1 MRMEEHKQ
9 HILVVD
15 DDDKLRRLI
24 EKFLKDQGFDVSTA
38 PDAPSMDKRLE
49 REHVDLI
56 VLDRMLPGEDGLS
69 ICKRLREKSSTPAIL
84 MLTAQAEEEE
94 RITGLES
101 GADDYLPK
109 PFNPR
114 ELLARIH
121 AILRRTPKDIP
132 GAPEQEVI
140 TFQSMTLD
148 LRHRTFT
155 RDNEEI
161 ELTSGEFALLKA
173 LVTRPFQTLSREQL
187 MHLARGKDFDPNDRT
202 IDTQVSR
209 LRKLIERDPAHPAH
223 IQTVW
228 GKGYVF
234 IPDGDK

>member
-1 MRMEEHKQ
+1 MEAHKQ

-15 DDDKLRRLI
+15 DDDKLRRLL
-24 EKFLKDQGFDVSTA
+24 ERFLKDNGYEVTTA
-38 PDAPSMDKRLE
+38 LDGSHMDKRLE

-69 ICKRLREKSSTPAIL
+69 ICKRLKESLSSPAIL
-84 MLTAQAEEEE
+84 MLTAHSEEEE
-94 RITGLES
+94 RIYGLES

-114 ELLARIH
+114 ELLARIR
-121 AILRRTPKDIP
+121 AILRRTPTHIP
-132 GAPEQEVI
+132 GAPSDKMI
-140 TFQSMTLD
+140 TFQNMEVDLGRRTLMHD
-148 LRHRTFT
+148 G
-155 RDNEEI
+155 EEL

-173 LVTRPFQTLSREQL
+173 LVTRPYQTLSREQL

-209 LRKLIERDPAHPAH
+209 LRKLIEADPAHPKH

-234 IPDGDK
+234 IPDGEK

>member
-1 MRMEEHKQ
+1 MDEHRQ

-24 EKFLKDQGFDVSTA
+24 EKFLKDHGFDVTSA
-38 PDAPSMDKRLE
+38 PDAASMDKRLE
-49 REHVDLI
+49 REHIDLI
-56 VLDRMLPGEDGLS
+56 VLDRMLPGEDGIS
-69 ICKRLREKSSTPAIL
+69 ICKRLREKSASPAIL
-84 MLTAQAEEEE
+84 MLTAHAEEEE

-132 GAPEQEVI
+132 GAPEQELI
-140 TFQSMTLD
+140 TFQHMELD

-155 RDNEEI
+155 SHGIEI

-173 LVTRPFQTLSREQL
+173 LVTRPYQTLSREQL
-187 MHLARGKDFDPNDRT
+187 MHLARGKDFDPTDRT

-209 LRKLIERDPAHPAH
+209 LRKLIESDPTHPIY

>member
-1 MRMEEHKQ
+1 MDAHKK

-24 EKFLKDQGFDVSTA
+24 EKFLKDHEFDVTTA
-38 PDAPSMDKRLE
+38 ADGTSMDRRLE
-49 REHVDLI
+49 RDHIDLI
-56 VLDRMLPGEDGLS
+56 VLDRMMPGEDGLS
-69 ICKRLREKSSTPAIL
+69 ICKRLREKSGSPAIL

-94 RITGLES
+94 RISGLES

-121 AILRRTPKDIP
+121 AILRRAPKDIP
-132 GAPEQEVI
+132 GAPEQELI
-140 TFQSMTLD
+140 TFQHMELD

-155 RDNEEI
+155 VNGDEI
-161 ELTSGEFALLKA
+161 DLTSGEFALLKA
-173 LVTRPFQTLSREQL
+173 LITRPYQTLSREQL

-209 LRKLIERDPAHPAH
+209 LRKLIEKDPAHPQY

-228 GKGYVF
+228 GQGYVF
-234 IPDGDK
+234 IPDGEK